1 MNIPVKKLNNG
12 FEIPAIGFG
21 TWTIGGRS
29 EPDYSR
35 DTQDI
40 QAIQNALAE
49 GLMHLDTAEGYA
61 AGHAEEL
68 IAHAIRGYDRTKLF
82 LKSKVSEDHLHY
94 DDVLASCD
102 ASLKRLR
109 TDYLDLYLI
118 HWPNNSIPI
127 EETLRALDRLK
138 GEGAI
143 RNIGVSNF
151 ATRRLKEA
159 QQRTANPIVVNQV
172 LYNLIYR
179 LPEKDGLVDYCQ
191 HNDVILEAYRPVER
205 GLLVDADP
213 KIIGQLAIK
222 YGKTASQIAISWLVS
237 QKNVVTIFKTN
248 DSGHLR
254 ENMGGVGWEME
265 KEDIE
270 LLRTNYPNQ
279 NGEPDDSLT

>member
-1 MNIPVKKLNNG
+1 N
-12 FEIPAIGFG
+12 
-21 TWTIGGRS
+21 
-29 EPDYSR
+29 
-35 DTQDI
+35 
-40 QAIQNALAE
+40 
-49 GLMHLDTAEGYA
+49 
-61 AGHAEEL
+61 
-68 IAHAIRGYDRTKLF
+68 
-82 LKSKVSEDHLHY
+82 DH
-94 DDVLASCD
+94 
-102 ASLKRLR
+102 
-109 TDYLDLYLI
+109 
-118 HWPNNSIPI
+118 IPI
-127 EETLRALDRLK
+127 AETLRALDRLK
-138 GEGAI
+138 AEGVI
-143 RNIGVSNF
+143 RNMGVSNF

-254 ENMGGVGWEME
+254 ENMGGVGWEM
-265 KEDIE
+265 KNEDIE
-270 LLRTNYPNQ
+270 LLRTNYSNQHSEPN
-279 NGEPDDSLT
+279 EALTLRNN

>member
-1 MNIPVKKLNNG
+1 MPV
-12 FEIPAIGFG
+12 IGFG

-35 DTQDI
+35 DAQDI
-40 QAIQNALAE
+40 RAIENALAE

-68 IAHAIRGYDRTKLF
+68 IAHAIHGYDRTKLF

-118 HWPNNSIPI
+118 HWPNDSIPI

-138 GEGAI
+138 AEGVI
-143 RNIGVSNF
+143 RNMGVSNF

-205 GLLVDADP
+205 GLLGAADP
-213 KIIGQLAIK
+213 KIIDQLVTK
-222 YGKTASQIAISWLVS
+222 YGKTAYQIAINWLVS

-248 DSGHLR
+248 DRGHVR
-254 ENMGGVGWEME
+254 ENIGGVGWEME

-279 NGEPDDSLT
+279 HSEPDESLT